1 MGEPATPPPDLT
13 PAAVVRDADLLAAL
27 AERFRARERAGMP
40 VRVVRLLLE
49 AAGRGLAGVRGRA
62 ERAAARTTTGE

>member
-1 MGEPATPPPDLT
+1 MGEPATPPADLT
-13 PAAVVRDADLLAAL
+13 PAAVLRDVDLLAAL
-27 AERFRARERAGMP
+27 AERFKARERAGMP

-62 ERAAARTTTGE
+62 ERVEKRTEGT